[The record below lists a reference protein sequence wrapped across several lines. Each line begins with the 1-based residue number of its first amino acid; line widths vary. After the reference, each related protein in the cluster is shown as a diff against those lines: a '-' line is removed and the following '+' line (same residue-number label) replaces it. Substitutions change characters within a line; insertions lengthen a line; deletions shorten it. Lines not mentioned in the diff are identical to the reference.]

1 MSICLDCGFPSDDC
15 ICSGPSGADDALCS
29 GWEVVCPDGV
39 KRHYPYHNLG
49 DAKSHARLASDPTRF
64 ANRGC
69 RLAPKPSKL
78 ELALPKCPGGR
89 HEVKPILMEP
99 HRSTG
104 QA

>member
-1 MSICLDCGFPSDDC
+1 MSICLDCGYPSDDC
-15 ICSGPSGADDALCS
+15 NCSGPPHDALCS

-49 DAKSHARLASDPTRF
+49 DARAHAKRASDPKWF
-64 ANRGC
+64 AMRGC

-78 ELALPKCPGGR
+78 ELSLPKCPGGR
-89 HEVKPILMEP
+89 HEAKPILMEP
-99 HRSTG
+99 HRPRG